1 MTGRELTEAI
11 QQPRWSARED
21 LEMNTNRTPTSR
33 RGVKL
38 VGAAC
43 AAAAV
48 VGAGVV
54 TVALDDGGS
63 GHANTLAGSGDAPT
77 NTVYYQPSVSAMTMG
92 GTATAETP
100 ASVPATTEAVPPIKA
115 GS

>member
-1 MTGRELTEAI
+1 
-11 QQPRWSARED
+11 
-21 LEMNTNRTPTSR
+21 MNTKRTPTSR

-48 VGAGVV
+48 IGAGVL
-54 TVALDDGGS
+54 TVALDNS
-63 GHANTLAGSGDAPT
+63 GATHPSTLAGSGDAPT
-77 NTVYYQPSVSAMTMG
+77 NTVYIQPSVSAMTMG
-92 GTATAETP
+92 ATATFTTP
-100 ASVPATTEAVPPIKA
+100 ATVEPTTEAVPPVKA

>member
-1 MTGRELTEAI
+1 
-11 QQPRWSARED
+11 
-21 LEMNTNRTPTSR
+21 MNTKRETTSR

-48 VGAGVV
+48 IGAGVL
-54 TVALDDGGS
+54 TVVIDNAES
-63 GHANTLAGSGDAPT
+63 GNVATLAGSGDGSSAGVYSQPT
-77 NTVYYQPSVSAMTMG
+77 VAGMNMG
-92 GTATAETP
+92 ATATFTTP
-100 ASVPATTEAVPPIKA
+100 ATVEPTTEAVPPVKA

>member
-1 MTGRELTEAI
+1 
-11 QQPRWSARED
+11 
-21 LEMNTNRTPTSR
+21 MNTKRTPTSR

-48 VGAGVV
+48 VGAGGL
-54 TVALDDGGS
+54 TVALDNS
-63 GHANTLAGSGDAPT
+63 GATHTSTLAGSGDAPT
-77 NTVYYQPSVSAMTMG
+77 NTVYIQPSVSAMTMG
-92 GTATAETP
+92 ATATFTTP
-100 ASVPATTEAVPPIKA
+100 ATVEPTTEAVPPVKA

>member
-1 MTGRELTEAI
+1 
-11 QQPRWSARED
+11 
-21 LEMNTNRTPTSR
+21 MNTKRTPSNR

-48 VGAGVV
+48 VGAGIL
-54 TVALDDGGS
+54 TVALDNGS
-63 GHANTLAGSGDAPT
+63 APQTSTLAGSGDAPS
-77 NTVYYQPSVSAMTMG
+77 NTVYVQPSVSAMTMG
-92 GTATAETP
+92 ATATFTTP
-100 ASVPATTEAVPPIKA
+100 GSAPATTEAVPPIKA